1 MEIKN
6 FSIKDC
12 SKILIVGAARTNE
25 WNNSENILDKLNPNF
40 FSLRDLNDFEV
51 KNLVNKLKEFKA
63 EGSLKELSDIDKYKF
78 IKEKVII
85 NFW

>member
-1 MEIKN
+1 MI
-6 FSIKDC
+6 I
-12 SKILIVGAARTNE
+12 GAARSNE

-40 FSLRDLNDFEV
+40 FSLKDLNDFEV

-78 IKEKVII
+78 IKEKVIT

>member
-1 MEIKN
+1 MI
-6 FSIKDC
+6 I
-12 SKILIVGAARTNE
+12 GAARSNE

-40 FSLRDLNDFEV
+40 FSLKDLNDFEV
-51 KNLVNKLKEFKA
+51 KNLVNKLKFKA

-78 IKEKVII
+78 IKEKVIT